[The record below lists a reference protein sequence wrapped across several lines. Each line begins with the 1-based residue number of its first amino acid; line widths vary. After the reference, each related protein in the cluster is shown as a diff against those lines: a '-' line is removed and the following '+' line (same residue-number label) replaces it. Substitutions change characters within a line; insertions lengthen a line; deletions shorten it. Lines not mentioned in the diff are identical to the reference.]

1 MSSSLSVSLLQN
13 AFQEK
18 IVQRREAE
26 FGRLKKERD
35 ERISQLIS
43 SRKHERETVRKL
55 MYYLNLEEQRIE
67 RLREEEEAR
76 KHEGKRILNPH
87 IHHSLIVLVGTLLL
101 GFSGYLSKAKL

>member
-1 MSSSLSVSLLQN
+1 LQN

-43 SRKHERETVRKL
+43 SRKRERETVRKL

-67 RLREEEEAR
+67 TLREEEEAR
-76 KHEGKRILNPH
+76 KREGK
-87 IHHSLIVLVGTLLL
+87 
-101 GFSGYLSKAKL
+101 